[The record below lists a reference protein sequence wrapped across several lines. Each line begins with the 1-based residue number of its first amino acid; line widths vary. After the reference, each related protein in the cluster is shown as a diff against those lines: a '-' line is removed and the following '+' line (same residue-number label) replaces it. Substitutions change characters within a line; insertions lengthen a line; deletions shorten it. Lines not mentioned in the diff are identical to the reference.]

1 MNKRIDEFKLNNPDL
16 KFSHLDFPDNW
27 RGEWDKVRIY
37 FENSK
42 NYFELNEFAVKS
54 KIRNL
59 FEELLSKIYG
69 DMIDNIFDENND

>member
-27 RGEWDKVRIY
+27 KGEWDKVRIY

-42 NYFELNEFAVKS
+42 NYFELNEFAVK
-54 KIRNL
+54 
-59 FEELLSKIYG
+59 
-69 DMIDNIFDENND
+69 